1 MNGLRFFAEQTDRM
15 VKNIAKKG
23 LNTVTSVTSNFM
35 KFGDM
40 LRIDPKAQKIFM
52 LSNEET
58 KQKLYTQTLR
68 NLQMLDFISLS
79 LGVSGLTLMI
89 IEVIFFSFLTLNKLA
104 LNNYFQKT
112 INSPKNLWNKS

>member
-79 LGVSGLTLMI
+79 LGVSGITLMI
-89 IEVIFFSFLTLNKLA
+89 IEVIFFSFLTLKKLA